1 MPFIK
6 MQSLKYLFVKNI
18 CFSFYCEE
26 MRVFLTNLF
35 VSGHVCGFAPVDK
48 SFSNPEGSERY

>member
-1 MPFIK
+1 MSFK
-6 MQSLKYLFVKNI
+6 MHSLKYLFVKNI

-35 VSGHVCGFAPVDK
+35 VNGMYVALRQWASVF
-48 SFSNPEGSERY
+48 